1 MLSLKN
7 LPRKNLQGYAG
18 RTAALLLF
26 SMLMAAAVFGGSMIV
41 GGVLRGL
48 SEAEARL
55 GADIVVTP
63 AEANSRFDAQ
73 TVLLQA
79 EPGYFY
85 MDKGKLSEVAA
96 VEGVERATPQR
107 YMASAKA
114 GCCSMRLQMIA
125 FDPETDFVIGP
136 WLKDSS
142 LSEMGLMDVV
152 IGSNVTVYND
162 NVIQFYDRE
171 CRIIGQFEPT
181 GTTLDNCVYM
191 NFETVNELIN
201 ASFEKRLNLYERYN
215 PEDVISSVMVRTASG
230 YDTERVAADIRAR
243 VSGVSVATAK
253 NMVSGIS
260 DGLKRISRS
269 ITLTA
274 VMLWLIGLFAVMLIF
289 VMMIHERKRE
299 FAALSA
305 MGADRK
311 VISDIVGKEA
321 MTVCLAGGAAGI
333 FLSAVLLYSFG
344 GFIGHSLGAGMVVP
358 SPVTAMLLA
367 GLSLGSSLI
376 AAKAASMAAVRYI
389 CKTDAGLVLKE
400 GE

>member
-1 MLSLKN
+1 MLSLNN

-96 VEGVERATPQR
+96 VEGVERVTPQR

-171 CRIIGQFEPT
+171 CRIIGQFEST

-274 VMLWLIGLFAVMLIF
+274 VMLWVIGLFAVMLIF

-299 FAALSA
+299 FAALAA
-305 MGADRK
+305 MGADRD
-311 VISDIVGKEA
+311 VISGIVGREA

-333 FLSAVLLYSFG
+333 FLSAGLLYSFG

-358 SPVTAMLLA
+358 SPVTAMVLA
-367 GLSLGSSLI
+367 GLSLGSSLL

>member
-1 MLSLKN
+1 M
-7 LPRKNLQGYAG
+7 
-18 RTAALLLF
+18 
-26 SMLMAAAVFGGSMIV
+26 
-41 GGVLRGL
+41 
-48 SEAEARL
+48 
-55 GADIVVTP
+55 
-63 AEANSRFDAQ
+63 
-73 TVLLQA
+73 
-79 EPGYFY
+79 
-85 MDKGKLSEVAA
+85 
-96 VEGVERATPQR
+96 
-107 YMASAKA
+107 
-114 GCCSMRLQMIA
+114 
-125 FDPETDFVIGP
+125 
-136 WLKDSS
+136 
-142 LSEMGLMDVV
+142 
-152 IGSNVTVYND
+152 TVYND

-274 VMLWLIGLFAVMLIF
+274 LMLWLIGLFAVMLIF

-299 FAALSA
+299 FAALAA
-305 MGADRK
+305 MGADRD
-311 VISDIVGKEA
+311 VISGIVGREA

-358 SPVTAMLLA
+358 SPATAMLLA
-367 GLSLGSSLI
+367 GLSLGSSLL

>member
-63 AEANSRFDAQ
+63 ADANSRFDAQ

-85 MDKGKLSEVAA
+85 MDKGKLAEVAA

-162 NVIQFYDRE
+162 NVIQFYDKE
-171 CRIIGQFEPT
+171 CRIVGQFEPT

-274 VMLWLIGLFAVMLIF
+274 VMLIF

-299 FAALSA
+299 FAALAA
-305 MGADRK
+305 MGADRD
-311 VISDIVGKEA
+311 VISGIVGREA
-321 MTVCLAGGAAGI
+321 MTVCLAGGVAGI
-333 FLSAVLLYSFG
+333 FLSALLLYSFG

-358 SPVTAMLLA
+358 SPMTALVLA
-367 GLSLGSSLI
+367 VLSLGSSLL